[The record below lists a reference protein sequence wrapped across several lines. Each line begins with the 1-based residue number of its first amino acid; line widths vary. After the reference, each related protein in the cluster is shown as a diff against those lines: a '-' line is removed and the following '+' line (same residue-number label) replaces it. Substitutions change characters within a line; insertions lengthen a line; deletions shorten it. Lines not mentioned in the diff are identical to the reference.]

1 MSTLTA
7 LSPSTHRHAGWLPA
21 GHFRHAA
28 DWATVPVV
36 HSEISHVIPTMPLA
50 LQARAAA
57 EQGLVF
63 DLVALLSP
71 VPGRNLML
79 KPDGQWLIGYVP
91 AVLRAYPFA
100 LARPADQGEP
110 SDSDQR
116 VVCIDTDSGCLVDP
130 ANANPQA
137 QPLFT
142 ADGQPAGGFA
152 RVIDFMRDLEEARQR
167 TRRAVAALA
176 EHKLLV
182 PWQLLPREAG
192 SAQQTPGLFRID
204 ADALAALEAEPLY
217 ALHRTGG
224 LMIAQAQL
232 LSMQRTRNF
241 PHLLKMQQQ
250 AQSAQ
255 PVQAPLDVER
265 LFGGEG
271 ETLSFS
277 NL

>member
-1 MSTLTA
+1 MSTLSA

-36 HSEISHVIPTMPLA
+36 HSEISHVISTMPLA

-57 EQGLVF
+57 GQGLVF

-91 AVLRAYPFA
+91 ALLRAYPFA
-100 LARPADQGEP
+100 LARQA
-110 SDSDQR
+110 DSDKR

-142 ADGQPAGGFA
+142 ADGQPAEGFA

-167 TRRAVAALA
+167 TRQAVAALA

-182 PWQLLPREAG
+182 PWQLLPKEEG

-250 AQSAQ
+250 TQSAL
-255 PVQAPLDVER
+255 PVQASLDVER
-265 LFGGEG
+265 LFGGDN

-277 NL
+277 SL